1 MRRCDRKGHFFLL
14 SFCGAGKPE
23 KGQKSVMIEEFFKI
37 FFKKS
42 LAYGKREDVRNLKM
56 DGKEG
61 IFTTLGIS
69 GRYRFPTAI
78 IEASEILRGD
88 FSLLFE
94 ALKFTG
100 KGGTARKSNREN

>member
-1 MRRCDRKGHFFLL
+1 M
-14 SFCGAGKPE
+14 
-23 KGQKSVMIEEFFKI
+23 
-37 FFKKS
+37 
-42 LAYGKREDVRNLKM
+42 RNLKR

-61 IFTTLGIS
+61 IFTTVGIS

-94 ALKFTG
+94 AQIYG
-100 KGGTARKSNREN
+100 KGGNSNREN